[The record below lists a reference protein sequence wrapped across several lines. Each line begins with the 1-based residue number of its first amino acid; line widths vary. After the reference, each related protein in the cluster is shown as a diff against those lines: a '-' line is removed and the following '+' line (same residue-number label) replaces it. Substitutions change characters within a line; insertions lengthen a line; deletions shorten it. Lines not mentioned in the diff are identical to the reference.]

1 MKPHLLPGTSGSERM
16 DDKVPEDKARELEQ
30 IARRVRRHI
39 IQMIYD
45 AGSGHP
51 GGSLSAT
58 DIMVTLYFDVMNH
71 RPAEPKWPDRDRF
84 VLSKGHA
91 APALYACLAE
101 AGYFPVEQLNTFRR
115 IGSLLQGHPD
125 MRKTPGVEASTG
137 SEGQGL
143 SMGLGMALAGK
154 LDRRPYTV
162 YVMVGDGENDCG
174 QIWEAAMAAA
184 FFKVDNLVAILDRNK
199 LQLDGPT
206 HKIMSLEPLADKWK
220 AFGWNVLEANG
231 HSIPELLDALAKA
244 KQTKGMPTIIIAHT
258 IKGKG
263 VSFMEGAVGFHG
275 KAPNAEQYKKAMQEL
290 EEAGA

>member
-1 MKPHLLPGTSGSERM
+1 M
-16 DDKVPEDKARELEQ
+16 DIPVPEEKLKEMEG
-30 IARRVRRHI
+30 IARKVRKHI
-39 IQMIYD
+39 IQMIFN

-58 DIMVTLYFDVMNH
+58 DIMVSLYFGVMNH
-71 RPAEPKWPDRDRF
+71 KPEEPNWPDRDRF

-91 APALYACLAE
+91 APSLYGCLAE
-101 AGYFPVEQLNTFRR
+101 AGYFPIEELATFRK
-115 IGSLLQGHPD
+115 IGSRLQGHPD

-154 LDRRPYTV
+154 LDRKPYTV
-162 YVMVGDGENDCG
+162 YVMIGDGENDCG
-174 QIWEAAMAAA
+174 QIWEAAMAAS
-184 FFKVDNLVAILDRNK
+184 FYKLDNLIAIIDRNM

-206 HKIMSLEPLADKWK
+206 HKVMSIEPLADKWR

-231 HSIPELLDALAKA
+231 HNIGELIETIHKA
-244 KQTKGMPTIIIAHT
+244 KHTKGLPSIIIAHT

-275 KAPNAEQYKKAMQEL
+275 KVPSEEQFKKAMEEL
-290 EEAGA
+290 GEADA

>member
-1 MKPHLLPGTSGSERM
+1 MRAMVEQYT
-16 DDKVPEDKARELEQ
+16 DKKIQKFEA
-30 IARRVRRHI
+30 IARNTRRHI

-58 DIMVTLYFDVMNH
+58 DIIVALYFDIMNH
-71 RPAEPKWPDRDRF
+71 DPKNIKWPERDRF

-101 AGYFPVEQLNTFRR
+101 TGYFPVEELKTLRL
-115 IGSLLQGHPD
+115 IGSRLQGHPD

-154 LDRRPYTV
+154 LDRKSYTT
-162 YVMVGDGENDCG
+162 YVMLGDGELNCG
-174 QIWEAAMAAA
+174 QCWEAAMSAA
-184 FFKVDNLVAILDRNK
+184 FFKSDNLIAIVDRNK

-206 HKIMSLEPLADKWK
+206 NKIMSIEPLVDKWK
-220 AFGWNVLEANG
+220 AFGWHVIEING
-231 HSIPELLDALAKA
+231 HDFREILNALHEAKETRGIP
-244 KQTKGMPTIIIAHT
+244 TVIIANT
-258 IKGKG
+258 VKGKG
-263 VSFMEGAVGFHG
+263 VSFMEGVVGFHG
-275 KAPNAEQYKKAMQEL
+275 KCPDDKQYAQAMKELGEVKK
-290 EEAGA
+290 

>member
-1 MKPHLLPGTSGSERM
+1 M
-16 DDKVPEDKARELEQ
+16 DIPVSADRLKELE
-30 IARRVRRHI
+30 AVAKKVRIHI
-39 IQMIYD
+39 VRMIYE

-58 DIMVTLYFDVMNH
+58 DIMVSLYFALMNH
-71 RPAEPKWPDRDRF
+71 RPEEPTWPDRDRF

-101 AGYFPVEQLNTFRR
+101 AGYFPLDELKTFRK
-115 IGSLLQGHPD
+115 IGTRLQGHPD

-154 LDRRPYTV
+154 LDRKPYYV

-174 QIWEAAMAAA
+174 QIWEAAMAAS
-184 FFKVDNLVAILDRNK
+184 FFKLDNLIAIIDRNR

-206 HKIMSLEPLADKWK
+206 HKIMSIEPLADKWR

-231 HSIPELLDALAKA
+231 HSIGELLETLQKA

-275 KAPNAEQYKKAMQEL
+275 KVPSDEQYKVAMSEL
-290 EEAGA
+290 GGDA

>member
-1 MKPHLLPGTSGSERM
+1 M
-16 DDKVPEDKARELEQ
+16 DESISQEKMAEMEEISRK
-30 IARRVRRHI
+30 VRRHI
-39 IQMIYD
+39 IQMIYA

-51 GGSLSAT
+51 GGSLSAA
-58 DIMVTLYFDVMNH
+58 DIMVSLYFNVMNH
-71 RPAEPKWPDRDRF
+71 KPEDPKWPDRDRF

-101 AGYFPVEQLNTFRR
+101 AGYFPIEELKTFRL
-115 IGSLLQGHPD
+115 IGSRLQGHPD

-154 LDRRPYTV
+154 LDRRPYNV
-162 YVMVGDGENDCG
+162 YVMLGDGENDCG
-174 QIWEAAMAAA
+174 QIWEAAMASS
-184 FFKVDNLVAILDRNK
+184 FFKVDNLIAIIDRNM

-206 HKIMSLEPLADKWK
+206 NKIMSLEPLADKWK

-231 HSIPELLDALAKA
+231 HNIAELLEAIGKA
-244 KQTKGMPTIIIAHT
+244 KQAKGMPTVIIAHT

-275 KAPNAEQYKKAMQEL
+275 KVPSEEQYKKAMHEL
-290 EEAGA
+290 GARA

>member
-1 MKPHLLPGTSGSERM
+1 MAK
-16 DDKVPEDKARELEQ
+16 DYPEEKIQGLEETAQ
-30 IARRVRRHI
+30 LIRRHI

-58 DIMVTLYFDVMNH
+58 DVIVTLYFEIMDHKPSNS
-71 RPAEPKWPDRDRF
+71 KWTDRDRF

-101 AGYFPVEQLNTFRR
+101 TGYFPVEELKTLRL
-115 IGSLLQGHPD
+115 IGSRLQGHPD

-154 LDRRPYTV
+154 LDRKAYTT
-162 YVMVGDGENDCG
+162 YVMLGDGELNCG
-174 QIWEAAMAAA
+174 QCWEAAMSAS
-184 FFKVDNLVAILDRNK
+184 FFKADNLIAIVDRNK

-206 HKIMSLEPLADKWK
+206 NQIMSIEPLADKWK
-220 AFGWNVLEANG
+220 AFGWDVIEING
-231 HSIPELLDALAKA
+231 HSFPELLTALHKA
-244 KQTKGMPTIIIAHT
+244 KETKGMPTVIIANT

-275 KAPNAEQYKKAMQEL
+275 KCPDDKQYTQAMAELGGVNE
-290 EEAGA
+290 

>member
-1 MKPHLLPGTSGSERM
+1 MGKLHTEDEIKRLELLANKM
-16 DDKVPEDKARELEQ
+16 
-30 IARRVRRHI
+30 RRHI
-39 IQMIYD
+39 IDMIYR

-58 DIMVTLYFDVMNH
+58 DIMVALYFDVMSH
-71 RPAEPKWPDRDRF
+71 KPDEPTWPDRDRF

-101 AGYFPVEQLNTFRR
+101 AGYFPVDELSTLRT
-115 IGSLLQGHPD
+115 IGSRLQGHPD

-143 SMGLGMALAGK
+143 SMGVGIALAGK
-154 LDRRPYTV
+154 LDRKSYHV

-174 QIWEAAMAAA
+174 QIWEAAMSAS
-184 FFKVDNLVAILDRNK
+184 FFKLDNLTTIIDRNK

-206 HKIMSLEPLADKWK
+206 DTIMGLEPLADKWK
-220 AFGWNVLEANG
+220 AFGWNVIEINGHDFKEILEAL
-231 HSIPELLDALAKA
+231 EKA
-244 KQTKGMPTIIIAHT
+244 KHTKGIPSVIIAHT
-258 IKGKG
+258 VKGKG

-275 KAPNAEQYKKAMQEL
+275 QAPDKEQYLQAMREL
-290 EEAGA
+290 EGGEA